1 MIVERSMDPQWL
13 SNAYLV
19 ADRVGGNAV
28 FVDSG
33 APVEPLLAA
42 VDRLEVQPTHL
53 LTTHAHADHVAN
65 HDLLEER
72 YALRVL
78 ASPEEGV
85 DGAEPLVHGEVV
97 DAGDLRIEALRTPG
111 HTRGMLSFVFD
122 GQAVFTGD
130 TLFTGSVGGTQDGFD
145 DLRRSVMD
153 VLMGL
158 PHELVV
164 YPGHSEETTI
174 GREWDEN
181 PFIRVWRGI
190 EPEGSERCH
199 VGGAEAMLVVWS
211 NDYDGGGKAWV
222 RLGDG
227 RDAIVGGSRVTR

>member
-19 ADRVGGNAV
+19 ADRVGGTAV

-42 VDRLEVQPTHL
+42 VDRLEVHPTLL
-53 LTTHAHADHVAN
+53 LTTHAHVDHVAN
-65 HDLLEER
+65 HQLLEER
-72 YALRVL
+72 YGARVL
-78 ASPEEGV
+78 ASPEEEV
-85 DGAEPLVHGEVV
+85 EGAEPLGHGEVV
-97 DAGDLRIEALRTPG
+97 DAGDLHIEALRTPG
-111 HTRGMLSFVFD
+111 HTRGMLSFVVD

-130 TLFTGSVGGTQDGFD
+130 TLFTGSVGGTQDAFD

-181 PFIRVWRGI
+181 PFIRVWRGV

-199 VGGAEAMLVVWS
+199 VGGAEATLVVWS

-222 RLGDG
+222 RLRDG

>member
-72 YALRVL
+72 YGLRVL
-78 ASPEEGV
+78 ASPEEEV
-85 DGAEPLVHGEVV
+85 NGAEPLVHGEVV
-97 DAGDLRIEALRTPG
+97 DTGELQIEALRTPG
-111 HTRGMLSFVFD
+111 HTRGMLSFLFD

-199 VGGAEAMLVVWS
+199 VGGAEATLVVWS

-222 RLGDG
+222 RLRDG